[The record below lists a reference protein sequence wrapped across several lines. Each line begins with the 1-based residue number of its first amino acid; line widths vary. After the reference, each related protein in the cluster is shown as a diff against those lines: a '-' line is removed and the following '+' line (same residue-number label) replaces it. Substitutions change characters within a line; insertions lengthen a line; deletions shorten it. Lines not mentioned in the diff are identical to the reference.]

1 MEWLEGI
8 PARCTGAKMSGIA
21 LRSGRLLVV
30 EDDKVVAVSLKMF
43 LENLNFK
50 VDLAANGNEAWELI
64 QAQNYEIVLS
74 DINLPGLHG
83 KEILKLIKQHGMDCE
98 LILFTGYGSVRDAVE
113 CIKSGAYDYFTK
125 PIENERLSLT
135 IRHALERKALRD
147 ENKGL
152 RHELDKTS
160 ANHVYFRSKAMELL
174 VQKAR
179 IAAETEAT
187 VLITGDSGTGKTLL
201 AKFIHDCSKKDG
213 QPFVEV
219 SCGALSEGLLES
231 ELFGHKKGSFT
242 GADRDKKGRFEA
254 ARDGTV
260 FLDDINSASMGLQAK
275 LLKVIEEKSYER
287 VGDTRS
293 MYTAARV
300 VAATNRDL
308 RELSKNGL
316 FREDLFHRLNVVS
329 LAIPRLNERKEDVPI
344 LVQQFLQKF
353 SRKHKRDVKE
363 FDQWVLPALCHYNW
377 PGNVRELENVMERAV
392 IFCRDA
398 EIKLSDLP
406 EEISGLGKKLNLH
419 TPKTNLADAMLK
431 FEHHL
436 ISQALDL
443 NKGNRDKT
451 ARDLGISRATLFN
464 KMRKWSL
471 ASKEENP
478 GSSQTNTAALP
489 QG

>member
-1 MEWLEGI
+1 MN
-8 PARCTGAKMSGIA
+8 
-21 LRSGRLLVV
+21 SGRLLVV

-43 LENLNFK
+43 LENLNFE
-50 VDLAANGNEAWELI
+50 VDMTANGTEAWEFI
-64 QAQNYEIVLS
+64 QSRSYGIVLS

-83 KEILKLIKQHGMDCE
+83 KEILKLIKQHGLDVE
-98 LILFTGYGSVRDAVE
+98 LILFTGYGSVSDAVE
-113 CIKSGAYDYFTK
+113 CIKRGAYDYFTK
-125 PIENERLSLT
+125 PIDNERLSLS

-152 RHELDKTS
+152 RYELDKS
-160 ANHVYFRSKAMELL
+160 NSHHVYFRSKLMELL
-174 VQKAR
+174 VQKAG

-201 AKFIHDCSKKDG
+201 AKFIHGCSKKAG

-231 ELFGHKKGSFT
+231 ELFGHRKGSFT

-275 LLKVIEEKSYER
+275 LLKVIEEKTFER
-287 VGDTRS
+287 VGDTKP

-308 RELSKNGL
+308 RELSKKGL

-329 LAIPRLNERKEDVPI
+329 LSIPKLHERKEDIPI

-353 SRKHKRDVKE
+353 SRKHKRNIKK
-363 FDQWVLPALCHYNW
+363 FDEWVLPTLCNYNW

-392 IFCRDA
+392 IFCRDG
-398 EIKLSDLP
+398 EIRLSDLP
-406 EEISGLGKKLNLH
+406 EEISGLGKGLDLKNSKMRLS
-419 TPKTNLADAMLK
+419 DALQK

-436 ISQALDL
+436 ISQTLGL

-464 KMRKWSL
+464 KMKKWSFG
-471 ASKEENP
+471 SGRENR
-478 GSSQTNTAALP
+478 GAKGLGGTFDGGAKLS
-489 QG
+489 

>member
-1 MEWLEGI
+1 MN
-8 PARCTGAKMSGIA
+8 
-21 LRSGRLLVV
+21 SGRLLVV
-30 EDDKVVAVSLKMF
+30 EDDKVVAVSLRMF
-43 LENLNFK
+43 LENLNFQ
-50 VDLAANGNEAWELI
+50 VEVAANGTEAWELI
-64 QAQNYEIVLS
+64 QSRNYEIILS

-83 KEILKLIKQHGMDCE
+83 KEILKLIKQHGIDVE
-98 LILFTGYGSVRDAVE
+98 LILFTGYGSVSDAVE
-113 CIKSGAYDYFTK
+113 CIKRGAYDYFTK
-125 PIENERLSLT
+125 PIENERLSFS
-135 IRHALERKALRD
+135 IRHALERRALRA

-152 RHELDKTS
+152 RSELDKS
-160 ANHVYFRSKAMELL
+160 NSNHVYFRSKAMELL

-201 AKFIHDCSKKDG
+201 AKFIHGCSKKAG

-231 ELFGHKKGSFT
+231 ELFGHRKGSFT
-242 GADRDKKGRFEA
+242 GADKDKKGRFEA

-260 FLDDINSASMGLQAK
+260 FLDDINSASTGLQAK
-275 LLKVIEEKSYER
+275 LLKVIEEKTFER
-287 VGDTRS
+287 VGDTKPMS
-293 MYTAARV
+293 TAARV

-308 RELSKNGL
+308 RELSKIGS

-329 LAIPRLNERKEDVPI
+329 LAIPKLNERKEDVPI
-344 LVQQFLQKF
+344 LVQRFLHKF
-353 SRKHKRDVKE
+353 SRKHKRNIKN
-363 FDQWVLPALCHYNW
+363 FDEWVLPALCHYNW

-398 EIKLSDLP
+398 EIRLSDLP
-406 EEISGLGKKLNLH
+406 EEISGLGKRLNLQ
-419 TPKTNLADAMLK
+419 TPKMNLSEAMQK

-436 ISQALDL
+436 ISQSLDL

-464 KMRKWSL
+464 KLKKWSL
-471 ASKEENP
+471 ASGRENGEPKELSESHE
-478 GSSQTNTAALP
+478 GMD
-489 QG
+489 

>member
-1 MEWLEGI
+1 MN
-8 PARCTGAKMSGIA
+8 
-21 LRSGRLLVV
+21 SGRLLVV

-43 LENLNFK
+43 LENLNFV
-50 VDLAANGNEAWELI
+50 VDVAPNGTRAWELI
-64 QAQNYEIVLS
+64 QARDYQIILS

-83 KEILKLIKQHGMDCE
+83 KEILKLIRQHGLEVE
-98 LILFTGYGSVRDAVE
+98 LILFTGYGSVSDAVE
-113 CIKSGAYDYFTK
+113 CIKGGAYDYFTK
-125 PIENERLSLT
+125 PIDNERLSFS

-152 RHELDKTS
+152 RHELDKS
-160 ANHVYFRSKAMELL
+160 NSNHVYFRSKSMELL

-201 AKFIHDCSKKDG
+201 AKFIHGCSKKEG
-213 QPFVEV
+213 RPFVEV

-231 ELFGHKKGSFT
+231 ELFGHRKGSFT
-242 GADRDKKGRFEA
+242 GADRDKKGRFEV

-260 FLDDINSASMGLQAK
+260 FLDDINSASIGLQAK
-275 LLKVIEEKSYER
+275 LLKVIEEKTYER
-287 VGDTRS
+287 VGETRP
-293 MYTAARV
+293 MHTAARI

-308 RELSKNGL
+308 RELSGKGL

-329 LAIPRLNERKEDVPI
+329 LAIPKLNDRKEDVPI
-344 LVQQFLQKF
+344 LVQQFLRKF
-353 SRKHKRDVKE
+353 SRKHNREVKK
-363 FDQWVLPALCHYNW
+363 FDEWVLSALCHYNW

-392 IFCRDA
+392 IFCRDG
-398 EIKLSDLP
+398 EIGLSDLP
-406 EEISGLGKKLNLH
+406 EEISGLGKGLGLRTSMMNLSRQ
-419 TPKTNLADAMLK
+419 MQK

-436 ISQALDL
+436 ILQALDL

-464 KMRKWSL
+464 KMKKWSV
-471 ASKEENP
+471 AFGEQDGAPSGGAGTGE
-478 GSSQTNTAALP
+478 G
-489 QG
+489 

>member
-1 MEWLEGI
+1 
-8 PARCTGAKMSGIA
+8 MSA
-21 LRSGRLLVV
+21 GRLLVV

-43 LENLNFK
+43 LENLNFHIE
-50 VDLAANGNEAWELI
+50 VTGNGNDAWELI
-64 QAQNYEIVLS
+64 QSRSYEIILS

-83 KEILKLIKQHGMDCE
+83 KEILKLIKQHGIDVE
-98 LILFTGYGSVRDAVE
+98 LILFTGYGSVSDAVE
-113 CIKSGAYDYFTK
+113 CIKRGAYDYFTK
-125 PIENERLSLT
+125 PIDNERLSLT

-152 RHELDKTS
+152 RHQIDKS
-160 ANHVYFRSKAMELL
+160 NSHHVYYRSKSMELL
-174 VQKAR
+174 VQKAG

-187 VLITGDSGTGKTLL
+187 VLITGDSGTGKTVL
-201 AKFIHDCSKKDG
+201 AKFIHGCSKKSG

-231 ELFGHKKGSFT
+231 ELFGHRKGAFT

-260 FLDDINSASMGLQAK
+260 FLDDINSASIGLQAK
-275 LLKVIEEKSYER
+275 LLKVIEEKTFER
-287 VGDTRS
+287 VGDTKS

-300 VAATNRDL
+300 IAATNRDL
-308 RELSKNGL
+308 RELSKKGF

-329 LAIPRLNERKEDVPI
+329 LSIPRLTERKEDVPI

-353 SRKHKRDVKE
+353 SRKHKRNIKN
-363 FDQWVLPALCHYNW
+363 FDEWVLPALCNYNW

-392 IFCRDA
+392 IFCRA
-398 EIKLSDLP
+398 GEIRLSDLP
-406 EEISGLGKKLNLH
+406 EEISGLAKGLDLQA
-419 TPKTNLADAMLK
+419 PRVNLAEALQK
-431 FEHHL
+431 FEHHV
-436 ISQALDL
+436 ISQTLEL

-464 KMRKWSL
+464 KMKRWSSG
-471 ASKEENP
+471 SKREKRGAKAP
-478 GSSQTNTAALP
+478 GEADE
-489 QG
+489 GWG

>member
-1 MEWLEGI
+1 MN
-8 PARCTGAKMSGIA
+8 
-21 LRSGRLLVV
+21 SGRLLVV

-43 LENLNFK
+43 LENLNFE
-50 VDLAANGNEAWELI
+50 VDAAANGTEAWELI
-64 QAQNYEIVLS
+64 QSRDYKIILS

-83 KEILKLIKQHGMDCE
+83 KEILNLIKQHGVDVE
-98 LILFTGYGSVRDAVE
+98 LILFTGYGSVSDAVE
-113 CIKSGAYDYFTK
+113 CIKRGAYDYFTK
-125 PIENERLSLT
+125 PIDNERLSLS

-152 RHELDKTS
+152 RHELDKS
-160 ANHVYFRSKAMELL
+160 NSNHVYFRSKSMELL

-201 AKFIHDCSKKDG
+201 AKFIHGCSKKAG

-231 ELFGHKKGSFT
+231 ELFGHSKGAFT

-275 LLKVIEEKSYER
+275 LLKVIEEKTFER
-287 VGDTRS
+287 VGDTRP

-308 RELSKNGL
+308 RERSKKGL

-329 LAIPRLNERKEDVPI
+329 LAIPKLNDRKEDVPI

-353 SRKHKRDVKE
+353 SRKHKRNVKK
-363 FDQWVLPALCHYNW
+363 FDEWVLPALCHYDW

-392 IFCRDA
+392 IFCRSG
-398 EIKLSDLP
+398 EIRLSDLP
-406 EEISGLGKKLNLH
+406 EEISGLGKKLDLKTSKMNLS
-419 TPKTNLADAMLK
+419 DAMQR

-451 ARDLGISRATLFN
+451 AKDLGISRATLFN
-464 KMRKWSL
+464 KMKKWSF
-471 ASKEENP
+471 ASGREIE
-478 GSSQTNTAALP
+478 GTGGLSQADAG